1 MLATYIYVFH
11 CMMQR
16 LSILFACTLVLP
28 PLAIQALQWRRI
40 GDPEALCND
49 FTRAGYYI
57 RRNYSSSDWLV
68 FLEGG
73 GACYSAETCNRR

>member
-1 MLATYIYVFH
+1 MYIEMNIVV
-11 CMMQR
+11 
-16 LSILFACTLVLP
+16 LTCTLVLP
-28 PLAIQALQWRRI
+28 LVQTLEWRRI
-40 GDPEALCND
+40 NDPDALCND

-73 GACYSAETCNRR
+73 GVCYSAETCNRRYSCNEFSPAFVS